1 MELLSSC
8 LHILSA
14 YSNAKLFFKYQVFQL
29 VDAAQAAGTSLG
41 WEQRGEG
48 EQRGRSL
55 DELTVL
61 CLKSYEENP
70 DPGRIYSFSRR
81 SQHLLLNSM
90 NQLLIIT

>member
-8 LHILSA
+8 LHILSV
-14 YSNAKLFFKYQVFQL
+14 YSNAKLLFNYQVFQL

-41 WEQRGEG
+41 WGQRGEE
-48 EQRGRSL
+48 EQRGRNL

-70 DPGRIYSFSRR
+70 DPGEMYSFS
-81 SQHLLLNSM
+81 HTHVAYNTYYLTPWTNS
-90 NQLLIIT
+90 